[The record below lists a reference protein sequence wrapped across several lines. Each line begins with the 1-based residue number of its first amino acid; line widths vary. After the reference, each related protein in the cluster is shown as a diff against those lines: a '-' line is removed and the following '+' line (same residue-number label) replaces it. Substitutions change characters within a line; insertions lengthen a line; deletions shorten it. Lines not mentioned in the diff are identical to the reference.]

1 MAHTLSPFPSL
12 AFLPASIV
20 PQVSLVSPCPS
31 VPAKIDQPHQHK
43 LIKRQVQPMRNLISM
58 HHQPGH
64 TPELRRPLP
73 KGLGGPAGDRHRRR
87 QRLAR
92 HGERQR
98 RRAFRHVHRLPEPG
112 LDAGD
117 GHGAANAGGG
127 VVHRHHRRRGRR
139 ARVRRRAQEVRLAVV
154 VWQEM
159 MMKMVLRR
167 EYAVVRLAAD
177 RRRVHVDLQ
186 ANATAAAM
194 AVVVV
199 GARQRMEIVDLV
211 VLDLVGVAAAV
222 VDAGAFVAAS
232 DAHEVLKLGAFAFC
246 APPI

>member
-1 MAHTLSPFPSL
+1 MAHTLSSFPSL

-31 VPAKIDQPHQHK
+31 VPAKIDQPANQ
-43 LIKRQVQPMRNLISM
+43 IKRMRNLISM

-73 KGLGGPAGDRHRRR
+73 KCLGGPAGDRHWRR
-87 QRLAR
+87 QLLARHVR

-112 LDAGD
+112 FDAGD
-117 GHGAANAGGG
+117 GHGAADAGGG
-127 VVHRHHRRRGRR
+127 VVHLHHRRRGRR
-139 ARVRRRAQEVRLAVV
+139 ARVRRRAQEVGLAVV

-159 MMKMVLRR
+159 MMKVVLRR
-167 EYAVVRLAAD
+167 QYAVVRLLAAD

-186 ANATAAAM
+186 VNAAAANM

-199 GARQRMEIVDLV
+199 GARQRVEV
-211 VLDLVGVAAAV
+211 VDLVGVAAAV
-222 VDAGAFVAAS
+222 VDVAAFVAAS